1 MKKIISVIMAG
12 ILSMSLLTACGGG
25 KEATASYDVNEVL
38 TTITDA
44 VPLAMPGEVT
54 EEYLTIMM
62 GLDMADVANYAGMMA
77 MVNVSA
83 DCVVVIEAAEGKI
96 DTVKAALE
104 NTKQSIVNSF
114 ELYLPD
120 QFEKAK
126 AGRIVVKGNYAVLAI
141 AGDNETIAD
150 KGVEEAYKAVDAAIE
165 EAFK

>member
-25 KEATASYDVNEVL
+25 KETTASYDVNEVL

-77 MVNVSA
+77 MVNVSS

>member
-141 AGDNETIAD
+141 VGEDEGYDGSDI
-150 KGVEEAYKAVDAAIE
+150 EEAYKAVDAAIE

>member
-1 MKKIISVIMAG
+1 MKKIISVIMAA

-25 KEATASYDVNEVL
+25 KEVTASYDVNEVL

>member
-1 MKKIISVIMAG
+1 MKKIISIIMAG
-12 ILSMSLLTACGGG
+12 ILSMSLLTACGGN
-25 KEATASYDVNEVL
+25 EATASYDVNEVL

-62 GLDMADVANYAGMMA
+62 GLDMADVANYAGQMA

-83 DCVVVIEAAEGKI
+83 DCVIVIEAAEGKI

-120 QFEKAK
+120 QYEKAQ
-126 AGRIVVKGNYAVLAI
+126 AGRVVVKGNYAVLAI

-150 KGVEEAYKAVDAAIE
+150 KGAEEAYKAVDAAIE

>member
-120 QFEKAK
+120 QFEKAN

>member
-1 MKKIISVIMAG
+1 MKKIISTIMA
-12 ILSMSLLTACGGG
+12 LTLCVSLFTACGS
-25 KEATASYDVNEVL
+25 KAETASYDVNEVL

-62 GLDMADVANYAGMMA
+62 GLDMADVANYAGQMA

-83 DCVVVIEAAEGKI
+83 DCVIVIEAAEGKI

-104 NTKQSIVNSF
+104 NTKAAIVSSF

-120 QFEKAK
+120 QYEKAQ
-126 AGRIVVKGNYAVLAI
+126 AGRVVVKGNYAVLAI
-141 AGDNETIAD
+141 AGDNETIANS
-150 KGVEEAYKAVDAAIE
+150 GAEEAYKAVDAAID

>member
-1 MKKIISVIMAG
+1 MKKIISVIMAA

-25 KEATASYDVNEVL
+25 NEATASYDVNEVL

>member
-38 TTITDA
+38 T
-44 VPLAMPGEVT
+44 
-54 EEYLTIMM
+54 
-62 GLDMADVANYAGMMA
+62 

-83 DCVVVIEAAEGKI
+83 DCVVVIEAADGKI
-96 DTVKAALE
+96 HTVKAALE

>member
-1 MKKIISVIMAG
+1 MKKIISVIMAA

>member
-1 MKKIISVIMAG
+1 MKKIISVIMAA

-25 KEATASYDVNEVL
+25 KEVTASYDVNEVL

-62 GLDMADVANYAGMMA
+62 GLDMADVANYAGQMA

-83 DCVVVIEAAEGKI
+83 DCVIVIEAAEGKI

-120 QFEKAK
+120 QYEKAQ
-126 AGRIVVKGNYAVLAI
+126 AGRVVVKGNYAVLAI

-150 KGVEEAYKAVDAAIE
+150 KGAEEAYKAVDAAIE

>member
-150 KGVEEAYKAVDAAIE
+150 KGVEEAYKAVDAAID

>member
-1 MKKIISVIMAG
+1 MKKIISVIMAA

-150 KGVEEAYKAVDAAIE
+150 KGVEEAYKAVDAAID

>member
-1 MKKIISVIMAG
+1 MKKVLSLIMAG
-12 ILSMSLLTACGGG
+12 VLSVGMLTACGG
-25 KEATASYDVNEVL
+25 KEETPSYDVNEVL
-38 TTITDA
+38 NTITTA
-44 VPLAMPGEVT
+44 VPIAMPGEIP
-54 EEYLTIMM
+54 ESELEMIM
-62 GLDMADVANYAGMMA
+62 GLSADDYVNYAGQMCMA
-77 MVNVSA
+77 MVSA
-83 DCVVVIEAAEGKI
+83 DRVVVIEAAEGKI

>member
-25 KEATASYDVNEVL
+25 NEATASYDVNEVL

>member
-1 MKKIISVIMAG
+1 MKKNISVIMAG

>member
-1 MKKIISVIMAG
+1 MKKIISIIMAG
-12 ILSMSLLTACGGG
+12 ILSMSLLTACGGN
-25 KEATASYDVNEVL
+25 EATTSYDVNEVL

-62 GLDMADVANYAGMMA
+62 GLDMADVANYAGQMA

-83 DCVVVIEAAEGKI
+83 DCVIVIEAAEGKI

-120 QFEKAK
+120 QYEKAQ
-126 AGRIVVKGNYAVLAI
+126 AGRVVVKGNYAVLAI

-150 KGVEEAYKAVDAAIE
+150 KGAEEAYKAVDAAIE